1 MRIAIDAMGGDHAPR
16 EVVAGAVQAA
26 VAFPQITRL
35 FLVGDK
41 SAVEREL
48 QAQSHRPD
56 SLEIVHA
63 TEIVEM
69 DDLPA
74 QAIRRKKDS
83 SISRAMDLVKAG
95 DAQAV
100 VSAGNTGAV
109 VVAATL
115 KLRTLEGVE
124 RPAIAAVLPTQN
136 RPLILVD
143 AGANIDSSTRMLAQ
157 FAAMGT
163 VYSRHIMKQP
173 EPVVGLLSVGVED
186 VKGNEMTKEAF
197 QVLSDSHMNFRGNV
211 EGHDIYEGD
220 TDVVVCDG
228 FIGNIVLKASESA
241 AQAIRHWLKQEL
253 TRNPWRMLGAG
264 LLAGAFKVIKQR
276 MDPELTGGAP
286 LLGANGVCIIT
297 HGASSSVAIYNAI
310 RVASESIGHQLNSH
324 IVEEVAKLN

>member
-48 QAQSHRPD
+48 QAQSNRPD
-56 SLEIVHA
+56 SIEIVHA
-63 TEIVEM
+63 AEIVEM

-163 VYSRHIMKQP
+163 VYSRHIMKQS

-211 EGHDIYEGD
+211 EGHDIYKGD

-264 LLAGAFKVIKQR
+264 LLTGAFKVIKQR